1 MVKQSVNQ
9 QVDSGS
15 NPTPSLQESHD
26 DCKYL
31 GNDLW
36 DCGHIDN
43 STDGCD
49 CHVCVTE
56 LINARPIE

>member
-1 MVKQSVNQ
+1 MVKQFVRQ
-9 QVDSGS
+9 QVDGGS

-36 DCGHIDN
+36 VR
-43 STDGCD
+43 DGVNKCP
-49 CHVCVTE
+49 T
-56 LINARPIE
+56 N

>member
-1 MVKQSVNQ
+1 MVEQSVNQ
-9 QVDSGS
+9 QVDGGS
-15 NPTPSLQESHD
+15 NPTSPLQESHD

-43 STDGCD
+43 SIDGCD
-49 CHVCVTE
+49 
-56 LINARPIE
+56 